1 MMKKFFF
8 REKKGFTLIELLIV
22 VAIIG
27 IIAGIAIPRF
37 LGVRT
42 KAKVTRAFAD
52 MANIGTALEM
62 YYVDKDAYPE
72 VLEVTAGKTALMDG
86 DYISSI
92 PDDPFDDPDVA
103 GTSYRYYSNKG
114 IGDPALT
121 SATLW
126 LLVSNGP
133 DTELDVN
140 GATFVAADWDAA
152 VAGQIGGPD
161 GILNA
166 YGTDTTDPEDG
177 GAAGDGAWT
186 IAGSSRDLG
195 DIGRGGP

>member
-8 REKKGFTLIELLIV
+8 RKKKGFTLIELLIV

-62 YYVDKDAYPE
+62 YYVDKDAYP
-72 VLEVTAGKTALMDG
+72 ADQDALTSGDAPLVP

-92 PDDPFDDPDVA
+92 PDDPFADA
-103 GTSYRYYSNKG
+103 GTSYRYYSNYDG
-114 IGDPALT
+114 ATDPPT
-121 SATLW
+121 TATLW
-126 LLVSNGP
+126 LIVSNGP
-133 DTELDVN
+133 DGELDVTDETE
-140 GATFVAADWDAA
+140 GFDWAAA

-161 GILNA
+161 GVLDA
-166 YGTDTTDPEDG
+166 YGLAGTDPEEG
-177 GAAGDGAWT
+177 GDEGDGAWT

-195 DIGRGGP
+195 DIGRAGP

>member
-8 REKKGFTLIELLIV
+8 RKKKGFTLIELLIV

-62 YYVDKDAYPE
+62 YYVDEDEYPQPAIGDTLDATE
-72 VLEVTAGKTALMDG
+72 LK

-92 PDDPFDDPDVA
+92 PDDPF
-103 GTSYRYYSNKG
+103 GTTGVSNYRYYTNYSAG
-114 IGDPALT
+114 PPEV

-133 DTELDVN
+133 DGEADVDTT
-140 GATFVAADWDAA
+140 GDDFTWDAA

-161 GILNA
+161 GILDA
-166 YGTDTTDPEDG
+166 YGLAGDSPEEGD
-177 GAAGDGAWT
+177 AAGDGAWT
-186 IAGSSRDLG
+186 IAGDSRDLG
-195 DIGRGGP
+195 DIGRAGP

>member
-62 YYVDKDAYPE
+62 YYVDHDEYP
-72 VLEVTAGKTALMDG
+72 VLGEGVTDLGTAIGGDPDLG

-92 PDDPFDDPDVA
+92 PDDPFGTDDAP
-103 GTSYRYYSNKG
+103 SYRYYVNDAD
-114 IGDPALT
+114 DP
-121 SATLW
+121 TLW

-133 DTELDVN
+133 DGELDVTDETE
-140 GATFVAADWDAA
+140 GFDWDLA

-161 GILNA
+161 GVLDA
-166 YGTDTTDPEDG
+166 YGITGGTDPEDG
-177 GAAGDGAWT
+177 GAAGVGAWT

>member
-8 REKKGFTLIELLIV
+8 RKKKGFTLIELLIV

-62 YYVDKDAYPE
+62 YYVDKDAYPADQDAME
-72 VLEVTAGKTALMDG
+72 TELVS

-92 PDDPFDDPDVA
+92 PNDPFADA
-103 GTSYRYYSNKG
+103 GTSYRYYCNYDG
-114 IGDPALT
+114 TTDPVT
-121 SATLW
+121 TATLW
-126 LLVSNGP
+126 LIVSNGP
-133 DTELDVN
+133 DGTEDV
-140 GATFVAADWDAA
+140 TTDFDWDAA

-161 GILNA
+161 GILDA
-166 YGTDTTDPEDG
+166 YGIAGTDPEEG
-177 GAAGDGAWT
+177 GDKGDDAWT
-186 IAGSSRDLG
+186 IAGDSRDLG

>member
-1 MMKKFFF
+1 MLKKFFE
-8 REKKGFTLIELLIV
+8 RKKGFTLIELIIV

-62 YYVDKDAYPE
+62 YYVDKDEYP
-72 VLEVTAGKTALMDG
+72 VLADGETDLGTAIDGDLDLG

-92 PDDPFDDPDVA
+92 PDDPFGDPDEVLN
-103 GTSYRYYSNKG
+103 YRYYCNG
-114 IGDPALT
+114 VVDAT
-121 SATLW
+121 TATLW
-126 LLVSNGP
+126 LIVSNGP
-133 DTELDVN
+133 DGELDVDTTD
-140 GATFVAADWDAA
+140 AFDWDTNP

-161 GILNA
+161 GVLDA
-166 YGTDTTDPEDG
+166 YGITTEEGAEDG
-177 GAAGDGAWT
+177 GDLGDGAWSV
-186 IAGSSRDLG
+186 AGSSRDLG
-195 DIGRGGP
+195 DIGRAGP

>member
-1 MMKKFFF
+1 MKKFFF
-8 REKKGFTLIELLIV
+8 RKKKGFTLIELLIV

-52 MANIGTALEM
+52 MASIGTALEM
-62 YYVDKDAYPE
+62 YYTDKDEYPQPTTGNT
-72 VLEVTAGKTALMDG
+72 LDATALK

-92 PDDPFDDPDVA
+92 PDDPFGETDVR
-103 GTSYRYYSNKG
+103 GTASGKSYGYYVN
-114 IGDPALT
+114 DTT

-126 LLVSNGP
+126 LIISNGP
-133 DTELDVN
+133 DTELDVD
-140 GATFVAADWDAA
+140 GANFTTDPNWDAA

-161 GILNA
+161 GVLDA
-166 YGTDTTDPEDG
+166 YDIAGTDPEDG
-177 GAAGDGAWT
+177 GAAGVEAWT

>member
-1 MMKKFFF
+1 MKKFFF
-8 REKKGFTLIELLIV
+8 RKKKGFTLIELLIV

-52 MANIGTALEM
+52 MASIATALEM
-62 YYVDKDAYPE
+62 YYVDKDEYP
-72 VLEVTAGKTALMDG
+72 ADQDAMDDLVS

-92 PDDPFDDPDVA
+92 PDDPFGTDDAP
-103 GTSYRYYSNKG
+103 SYRYYVNDTD
-114 IGDPALT
+114 DP
-121 SATLW
+121 TLW
-126 LLVSNGP
+126 LIVSNGP
-133 DTELDVN
+133 DGESDVTE
-140 GATFVAADWDAA
+140 GFDWDAA

-161 GILNA
+161 GILDA
-166 YGTDTTDPEDG
+166 YDIAGEGAEEG
-177 GAAGDGAWT
+177 GAAGDDAWS
-186 IAGSSRDLG
+186 IAGDSRDLG

>member
-8 REKKGFTLIELLIV
+8 RKKKGFTLIELLIV

-62 YYVDKDAYPE
+62 YYVDHDEYPE
-72 VLEVTAGKTALMDG
+72 VLEVTADKTALMDG

-92 PDDPFDDPDVA
+92 PDDPF
-103 GTSYRYYSNKG
+103 GTTEVPNYRYYSNKG
-114 IGDPALT
+114 LGTPALT
-121 SATLW
+121 SATAW

-133 DTELDVN
+133 DVVPNTTAPDLT
-140 GATFVAADWDAA
+140 GTL
-152 VAGQIGGPD
+152 VAGQLGGPD
-161 GILNA
+161 GA
-166 YGTDTTDPEDG
+166 TAGYGYVTAD
-177 GAAGDGAWT
+177 AGKDDSWSP
-186 IAGSSRDLG
+186 AGSSRDLG
-195 DIGRGGP
+195 DIGRAGP

>member
-8 REKKGFTLIELLIV
+8 RKKKGFTLIELLIV

-37 LGVRT
+37 LGART
-42 KAKVTRAFAD
+42 KANVTRAFAD

-62 YYVDKDAYPE
+62 YYVDNDEYPTLGE
-72 VLEVTAGKTALMDG
+72 GVTDLGTIIGGDPDLG

-92 PDDPFDDPDVA
+92 PDEPF
-103 GTSYRYYSNKG
+103 GTDEVPNYRYYSNY
-114 IGDPALT
+114 DAT
-121 SATLW
+121 TDTTATLW
-126 LLVSNGP
+126 LIVSNGP
-133 DTELDVN
+133 DGTEDVTS
-140 GATFVAADWDAA
+140 ATTGFDWDAA

-166 YGTDTTDPEDG
+166 YGITGTIPEDG
-177 GAAGDGAWT
+177 GAAGDDAWS

-195 DIGRGGP
+195 DIGRAGP

>member
-8 REKKGFTLIELLIV
+8 RKKKGFTLIELLIV

-37 LGVRT
+37 LGART
-42 KAKVTRAFAD
+42 KANVTRAFAD

-62 YYVDKDAYPE
+62 YYVDNDEYPQN
-72 VLEVTAGKTALMDG
+72 LEVTEGETALMDG

-92 PDDPFDDPDVA
+92 PDEPF
-103 GTSYRYYSNKG
+103 GTDEVPNYRYYSNYDG
-114 IGDPALT
+114 TTTPPT
-121 SATLW
+121 TATLW
-126 LLVSNGP
+126 LIVSNGP
-133 DTELDVN
+133 DGELDVE
-140 GATFVAADWDAA
+140 GADFTTDPNWNAA

-177 GAAGDGAWT
+177 GTAGDGAWT
-186 IAGSSRDLG
+186 IAGDSRDLG